1 MKKPIVVIN
10 FKTYVEGK
18 SAVELAKKIEKFDKN
33 IIVGIAPTDIYRVAS
48 TTKLAVFA
56 EHVDS
61 FQKGRA
67 TGFILPEAVKANGA
81 KGVFLNHSEHKISFN
96 ELTEAVKRCKKLGLE
111 VLIFASSLAEA
122 KKVKG
127 LKPDYLAYEPPELV
141 GGNISVSTAKPEMIK
156 KISKELGKSFL
167 VGAGVKNKNDVD
179 IAMELGASGIA
190 VASAITT
197 AKDVGKALREMLG

>member
-1 MKKPIVVIN
+1 VIN

-33 IIVGIAPTDIYRVAS
+33 IIVGIAPTDIYRVVVRRNLRFLRNMLILS
-48 TTKLAVFA
+48 RRV
-56 EHVDS
+56 
-61 FQKGRA
+61 GRRDL
-67 TGFILPEAVKANGA
+67 FCLEAVKANGA